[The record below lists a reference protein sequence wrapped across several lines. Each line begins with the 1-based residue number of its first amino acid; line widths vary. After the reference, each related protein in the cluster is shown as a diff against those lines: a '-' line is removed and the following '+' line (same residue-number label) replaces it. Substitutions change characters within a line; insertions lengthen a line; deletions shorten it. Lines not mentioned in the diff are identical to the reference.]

1 MKLTVIGAGTI
12 GAGTAFNVATRDIFD
27 EIVLVDLDQD
37 KAEGEAMDI
46 GQAISF
52 HSGTEVRGGTYAD
65 AAGSHVVA
73 MTAGK
78 PRKEGMTRTDLLE
91 ANMDIVRSVFEN
103 EFADD
108 AVFVSTTN
116 PMDVINYASYR
127 ISDFPRERFVGFG
140 GWLDSARMQYVLAE
154 YLDEPADRIRGYV
167 MGEHGDSQVPVFS
180 QVTLDGRR
188 IAVPPEDRPELRERM
203 TESAMEVISRKG
215 GTEWAPTFGMSE
227 VIASIANDERRVLP
241 CSTPLDGEYG
251 HSDLSIGVP
260 AVLGSSG
267 VQEIVEW
274 DLSDEEREAV
284 DASAEKL
291 KGFCAEVDER
301 V

>member
-12 GAGTAFNVATRDIFD
+12 GAGTAFNIATRDIFD
-27 EIVLVDLDQD
+27 EIVLVDLDEER
-37 KAEGEAMDI
+37 AEGEARDI
-46 GQAISF
+46 AHAISF
-52 HSGTEVRGGTYAD
+52 HSGTDVRGGTYED
-65 AAGSHVVA
+65 AEGSHVVA

-91 ANMDIVRSVFEN
+91 ANMGIVRSVFEN
-103 EFADD
+103 EFSDD

-140 GWLDSARMQYVLAE
+140 GWLDSARFQHVLAR
-154 YLDEPADRIRGYV
+154 YLEEPADRIRGYV

-180 QVTLDGRR
+180 QVTLDGRP
-188 IAVPPEDRPELRERM
+188 IAVPPEDRTELRQQM
-203 TESAMEVISRKG
+203 KESAMEVISRKG

-227 VIASIANDERRVLP
+227 VIASIANDDRRVLP
-241 CSTPLDGEYG
+241 CSTPLEGEYG

-260 AVLGSSG
+260 AVLGSNG
-267 VQEIVEW
+267 VQEVIEW
-274 DLSDEEREAV
+274 DLSEEEQEEF

-291 KGFCAEVDER
+291 KEFCAEVDER